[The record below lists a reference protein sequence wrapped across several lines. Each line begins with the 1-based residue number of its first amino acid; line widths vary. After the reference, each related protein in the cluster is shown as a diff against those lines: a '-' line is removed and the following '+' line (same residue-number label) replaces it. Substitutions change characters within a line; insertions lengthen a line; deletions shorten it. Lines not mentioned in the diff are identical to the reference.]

1 MRLLGRHKFPNDAE
15 AAQWLSTWG
24 TEIKDAFWQ
33 GATDV
38 LNQFPNATHIGS
50 GSFIFG
56 LGSTGLEME
65 VSICFL
71 HQIALI
77 NEIRKRV

>member
-1 MRLLGRHKFPNDAE
+1 MRLLGRHKFPPDAE
-15 AAQWLSTWG
+15 VSQWLSGWV
-24 TEIKDAFWQ
+24 TEIKNAFWQ
-33 GATDV
+33 GTADV
-38 LNQFPNATHIGS
+38 HHQFPNATHVGS
-50 GSFIFG
+50 DSFVFG
-56 LGSTGLEME
+56 IGSTGLEME